1 MTAEEYWH
9 GDVDLPRFYRK
20 AQEMKRSQKN
30 WELWMQG
37 RYIFDA
43 IICAFNG
50 DVNKRYETGY
60 LDEPYPISQKEAEE
74 RERRLE
80 KAQYEKDIALMKA
93 RAEAW
98 NKQFEGVVENG

>member
-1 MTAEEYWH
+1 
-9 GDVDLPRFYRK
+9 
-20 AQEMKRSQKN
+20 MKRSQRN

-37 RYIFDA
+37 RYFYDA

-50 DVNKRYETGY
+50 EVNRQFESGY
-60 LDEPYPISQKEAEE
+60 LDEPYPTTMEEAEE
-74 RERRLE
+74 RKRRLE

-98 NKQFEGVVENG
+98 NKHMEEVVESGS